1 MPKQLTTDQKGQ
13 IVMLRMQEM
22 TCKAIAKQIGV
33 HESTI
38 YRFLKKY
45 DEVGTVTPSPRPGKQ
60 SKISNRDIRK
70 IILIIKRSRKISLEQ
85 LREQAGLA
93 HVSVATLS
101 RAIKF
106 RTRYKSRLCPR
117 KPFIS
122 IKNMRKRVQWC
133 REHWGWTI
141 EDWRRVVWSDES
153 PFTLRCSI
161 RERAWVGPGDESN
174 LNCMQGTVKHDTK
187 INVWG
192 CFAAHK
198 VGRLHLIEG
207 IMNKEMYLD
216 ILQTVAKP
224 SIEDLFPD
232 DDYMFM
238 QDNDPKHTSKVVQR
252 WIRDE
257 INTIDWWPA
266 NSPDLNPI
274 ENLWSILNRRCRHRT
289 CNNAQSLFETLQT
302 AWNTFTE
309 VELTKLVDNMPKR
322 MEAVLKAKG
331 GPTRY

>member
-1 MPKQLTTDQKGQ
+1 
-13 IVMLRMQEM
+13 MLRMQEN
-22 TCKAIAKQIGV
+22 TCKSIAEQIGV
-33 HESTI
+33 HESTV

-45 DEVGTVTPSPRPGKQ
+45 DQDGTVTPTLRPGKQ
-60 SKISNRDIRK
+60 SKISDREVKN
-70 IILIIKRSRKISLEQ
+70 IILIIKRSRKIPLEK
-85 LREQAGLA
+85 LREEAGMN
-93 HVSVATLS
+93 HVSLATLS

-106 RTRYKSRLCPR
+106 RTPYRSRLCPR

-133 REHWGWTI
+133 REHMEWTND
-141 EDWRRVVWSDES
+141 DWRRVVWSDES

-161 RERAWVGPGDESN
+161 RERAWFGPDDDSN

-192 CFAAHK
+192 CFAAHG
-198 VGRLHLIEG
+198 VGRLHLIDG
-207 IMNKEMYLD
+207 IMNKEIYLD
-216 ILQTVAKP
+216 ILQTVALP
-224 SIEDLFPD
+224 SIEELFPD

-238 QDNDPKHTSKVVQR
+238 QDNDPKHTAKVVQR
-252 WIRDE
+252 WMRDK

-289 CNNAQSLFETLQT
+289 CNNRQSLFETLET

-309 VELTKLVDNMPKR
+309 VELTKLVDNIPKR
-322 MEAVLKAKG
+322 MAAVLKAKG